1 MRRPKVWE
9 KFYKVVQEIG
19 HEKYGYGEEYYRNG
33 ILYDWERQMI
43 NEDIAHCLS
52 TCEDYMKNPLS
63 LGFPMKDKEKD
74 LASLYNEVTRST
86 DRNEIDKLKSEI
98 WELTRS
104 TTREFVNYLHNPT
117 VDIKLAMTI
126 LENVKKQ
133 ADPNNRIVTETK
145 LLPVCDDVYTV
156 FITSDCD
163 GWAEDTNKHI
173 GYTLDNT
180 LSLNGKS
187 ESDALNTCGES
198 VELLAKLLK
207 KLDKEGEVNEDNV
220 FVESPLCELI
230 EAMSESLLI
239 KMDGHRN
246 VENERKLKNLIPGLT
261 ITAGDQDS
269 FGWLVGCINL
279 ENGTV
284 CYG

>member
-9 KFYKVVQEIG
+9 RFYGVVQKTK
-19 HEKYGYGEEYYRNG
+19 HAKYGYGEEYYRNG
-33 ILYDWERQMI
+33 ILYDWERRMI
-43 NEDIAHCLS
+43 NEDIVHCLS
-52 TCEDYMKNPLS
+52 ICEDYMKNPLS
-63 LGFPMKDKEKD
+63 LGFPMKDKVKE
-74 LASLYNEVTRST
+74 LASIYTEVTRST

-117 VDIKLAMTI
+117 MGRKLAMTI

-133 ADPNNRIVTETK
+133 DNPNNRIVTETK
-145 LLPVCDDVYTV
+145 LLPICNGVYTV
-156 FITSDCD
+156 LITSDCD
-163 GWAEDTNKHI
+163 GWAEDTDKHI
-173 GYTLDNT
+173 GYTLDGA

-187 ESDALNTCGES
+187 ESDAINKCGES
-198 VELLAKLLK
+198 VELLADLLK
-207 KLDKEGEVNEDNV
+207 KINKEGEVNEDKI

-230 EAMSESLLI
+230 EGMSNSLLI
-239 KMDGHRN
+239 KVDGHRN
-246 VENERKLKNLIPGLT
+246 VENERKLKKIIPGLT
-261 ITAGDQDS
+261 ITTGDQDS